1 VLEGRYVTA
10 EDVGTSSRDMAL
22 IAKETRWVSGL
33 SRRLGGSGDPSAY
46 TALGVECAIRA
57 CCQRRFGS
65 RDLDGRS
72 VAVVGLGHVGS
83 QLVRRL
89 SRAGARVIAGDI
101 NPDKRAVV
109 DGLAG
114 ATWADPSTALLA
126 EVDVLA
132 PCALGS
138 AIDEVT
144 VRKVRCRVVCGAANN
159 QLAHDGLADDLA
171 ARGILFAPDYIANAG
186 GLINISIELEGYD
199 PKVARQRVAG
209 IEQTMGQILDE
220 AEVAGTTPLAA
231 ANEHARR
238 RLAAAASPSR

>member
-1 VLEGRYVTA
+1 
-10 EDVGTSSRDMAL
+10 
-22 IAKETRWVSGL
+22 
-33 SRRLGGSGDPSAY
+33 
-46 TALGVECAIRA
+46 VECAIRA

-65 RDLDGRS
+65 RELDGRT

-83 QLVRRL
+83 QLARRL
-89 SRAGARVIAGDI
+89 TRAGAKVIAGEI
-101 NPDKRAVV
+101 NPDKRKLLDEL
-109 DGLAG
+109 DGAR
-114 ATWADPSTALLA
+114 WADPSTALLA

-144 VRKVRCRVVCGAANN
+144 VRKVRCRIVCGAANN
-159 QLAHDGLADDLA
+159 QLAHEGLADDLA

-220 AEVAGTTPLAA
+220 AEVAGISPLAA
-231 ANEHARR
+231 ADEHARR
-238 RLAAAASPSR
+238 RLAAGSGSPR